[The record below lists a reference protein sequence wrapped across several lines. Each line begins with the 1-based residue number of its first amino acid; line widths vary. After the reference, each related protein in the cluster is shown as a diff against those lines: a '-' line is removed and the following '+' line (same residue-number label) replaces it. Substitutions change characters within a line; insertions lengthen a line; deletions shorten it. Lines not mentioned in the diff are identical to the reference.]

1 MHRCLSL
8 SRSPGRERK
17 VSTRGVG
24 REVDSLG
31 EVRPRHGLLDGT
43 DEHGALHPSGADQEG
58 QGQDQQMP
66 DRREPGPGG
75 NSVVV
80 THCGDLEDSGAR
92 PSDELCC
99 SP

>member
-1 MHRCLSL
+1 
-8 SRSPGRERK
+8 
-17 VSTRGVG
+17 
-24 REVDSLG
+24 
-31 EVRPRHGLLDGT
+31 
-43 DEHGALHPSGADQEG
+43 
-58 QGQDQQMP
+58 MP